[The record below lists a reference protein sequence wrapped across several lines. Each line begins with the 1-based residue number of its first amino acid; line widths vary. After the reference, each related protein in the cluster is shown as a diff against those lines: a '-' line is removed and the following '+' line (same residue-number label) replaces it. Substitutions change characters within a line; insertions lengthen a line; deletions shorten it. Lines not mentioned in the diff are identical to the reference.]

1 MFSFFDY
8 LPTKYEANPREWKI
22 RKFIWGF
29 KDGKF
34 TGRTISADIT
44 YMLQDYTGLAE
55 GYCILGIEVTGH
67 TGDMSE
73 TDTKIP
79 GQLSFG
85 MNPPEEA

>member
-1 MFSFFDY
+1 MGES
-8 LPTKYEANPREWKI
+8 LNMLE
-22 RKFIWGF
+22 F

-34 TGRTISADIT
+34 TGRTIDADIT
-44 YMLQDYTGLAE
+44 YMLEDYTGLAE

-73 TDTKIP
+73 TDTQIP

-85 MNPPEEA
+85 MNQPEEA